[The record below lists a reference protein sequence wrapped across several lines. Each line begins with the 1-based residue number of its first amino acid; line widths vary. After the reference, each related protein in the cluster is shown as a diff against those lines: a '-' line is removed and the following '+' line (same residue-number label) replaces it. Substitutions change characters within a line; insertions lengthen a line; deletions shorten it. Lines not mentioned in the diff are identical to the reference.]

1 MFGKSKRNAA
11 DKEPLSAEEGDEYRE
26 VVNLILP
33 QQVEGSALAS
43 STPPTAPEANSSI
56 SSSISIVGKI
66 DGKIVGSNG
75 RLSIFG
81 HVEGQIHA
89 STVEIGDGAQIE
101 GNIVAEELTIG
112 GRVKGAIHANRV
124 KLNSTAVVEGDIYHR
139 SLAIEENAQSREC
152 QNDRKMP
159 SIGRRSSQRNAHKHR
174 PSMSTDRAAA
184 HPKASIHRRRRPR
197 RRPPVPIL
205 ELALTDRPLFT
216 ALNHRLL

>member
-1 MFGKSKRNAA
+1 MFRKSKRNAA
-11 DKEPLSAEEGDEYRE
+11 DKEPLLAEEEDEYRE

-112 GRVKGAIHANRV
+112 GRGHNPCQPRQAK
-124 KLNSTAVVEGDIYHR
+124 SHR
-139 SLAIEENAQSREC
+139 C
-152 QNDRKMP
+152 
-159 SIGRRSSQRNAHKHR
+159 G
-174 PSMSTDRAAA
+174 
-184 HPKASIHRRRRPR
+184 
-197 RRPPVPIL
+197 
-205 ELALTDRPLFT
+205 
-216 ALNHRLL
+216 